1 MRERRN
7 NEGAGVFFVGVKRK
21 KSGSDGK
28 ELLSNL
34 IAGDRHCPRAAL
46 SSGALLI
53 RSAEEKVRTCT
64 ITNHD
69 YLY

>member
-46 SSGALLI
+46 SSEALLI

-64 ITNHD
+64 ITNHN

>member
-21 KSGSDGK
+21 K

-46 SSGALLI
+46 SSEALLI

-64 ITNHD
+64 ITNHN